1 MSFTSKPDSLVGVRI
16 GEMSEHKGSTL
27 NEDQIKILAL
37 LAVGRTEE
45 KIAEQLNI
53 STQAVRMEIDSI
65 LKKINAPNLLQA
77 VLWAAL
83 RL

>member
-1 MSFTSKPDSLVGVRI
+1 MGA
-16 GEMSEHKGSTL
+16 HKVDTL
-27 NEDQIKILAL
+27 TYDQIKILAL
-37 LAVGRTEE
+37 LSVGTAEE
-45 KIAEQLNI
+45 KIAEQLCI
-53 STQAVRMEIDSI
+53 STQAVRIEIESI

>member
-1 MSFTSKPDSLVGVRI
+1 MV
-16 GEMSEHKGSTL
+16 EHKVDTL
-27 NEDQIKILAL
+27 NDDQIKILAL
-37 LAVGRTEE
+37 LSVGTAEG
-45 KIAEQLNI
+45 KIAEQLCI
-53 STQAVRMEIDSI
+53 STQAVRMETDTI

>member
-1 MSFTSKPDSLVGVRI
+1 MSDY
-16 GEMSEHKGSTL
+16 KGNTL
-27 NEDQIKILAL
+27 SEDQIKILAL
-37 LAVGRTEE
+37 LAVGTTED
-45 KIAEQLNI
+45 KMSEQLCI

-65 LKKINAPNLLQA
+65 LKKINAPNRFQA

>member
-1 MSFTSKPDSLVGVRI
+1 MLYYLPKNGTLIMSK
-16 GEMSEHKGSTL
+16 HKGNTL
-27 NEDQIKILAL
+27 NDDEIKILAL
-37 LAVGRTEE
+37 LAVGTTEE
-45 KIAEQLNI
+45 KIAEQLCM

-77 VLWAAL
+77 VLWAAS

>member
-1 MSFTSKPDSLVGVRI
+1 MA
-16 GEMSEHKGSTL
+16 EHKVNTL
-27 NEDQIKILAL
+27 NNDQVKILAL
-37 LAVGRTEE
+37 LAVGTVEE
-45 KIAEQLNI
+45 KIAEQLCM
-53 STQAVRMEIDSI
+53 STQAVRMETGSI

>member
-1 MSFTSKPDSLVGVRI
+1 MGHYGMSDY
-16 GEMSEHKGSTL
+16 KGNTL

-37 LAVGRTEE
+37 LSIGTEEE
-45 KIAEQLNI
+45 KIAEQLCI

-65 LKKINAPNLLQA
+65 FKKINAPNLFQA
-77 VLWAAL
+77 VLWAAS

>member
-1 MSFTSKPDSLVGVRI
+1 
-16 GEMSEHKGSTL
+16 MSEHKCNTL

-37 LAVGRTEE
+37 LAVGTAEE
-45 KIAEQLNI
+45 KIAEQLCMSI
-53 STQAVRMEIDSI
+53 QTVRMETGSI

-77 VLWAAL
+77 VLWAAM